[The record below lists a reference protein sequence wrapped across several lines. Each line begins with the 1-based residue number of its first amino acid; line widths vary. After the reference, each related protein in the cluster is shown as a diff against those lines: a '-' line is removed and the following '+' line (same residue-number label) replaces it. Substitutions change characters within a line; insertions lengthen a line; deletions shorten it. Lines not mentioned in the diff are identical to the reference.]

1 MGQFNPGQL
10 GIRGISWAIVG
21 LTSSN
26 YTKLFNSSHIC
37 VHEKRVRNCE
47 LNGQFFLVLYYVA
60 ENKPERK
67 LLNIGPIMII
77 T

>member
-1 MGQFNPGQL
+1 MG
-10 GIRGISWAIVG
+10 SWAILG

-26 YTKLFNSSHIC
+26 YTDQLVQLY
-37 VHEKRVRNCE
+37 VHEKRVRNYE

-67 LLNIGPIMII
+67 LLNIGPIII